1 MSGVFPSPRETI
13 GVEAETGRNSR
24 YCSITPLLRCDFA
37 VAESIWIS
45 YAKQV
50 RPIVDLQARC
60 KVNRMPGLSKE
71 DKLRLLTTMLESRH
85 ADLRE
90 QNLNRQG
97 KGHFHVSGMGHEAL
111 AAVSIQMKPG
121 DYIFSY
127 YRDRGLVL
135 GRGMTTRQLGLEY
148 FAKRNTGSG
157 GRQMPSH
164 YSNADLHIWSVPT
177 PTGSQLLPACGIA
190 WGIQLDGKKNLVVTT
205 VGDAATRQGD
215 FFEALCFAKEKKL
228 PLLFLVEDNAYGISM
243 PTRKTN
249 PLALNVLESENW
261 RRING
266 ENVQQVYD
274 ATAEAFEKIRAGN
287 GPFFFWINMERLSSH
302 TSSDDQKLYRSQ
314 DELRELEKFDPLKC
328 WKDQLIEEGIV
339 TAEEFARLD
348 SEIKERIRHE
358 YAEAEKAEDP
368 SPNELL
374 ANVTK
379 PAPKIDKEI
388 LPPGKYRIG
397 DTVNKTL
404 RAGLEED
411 PRRILFGED
420 IEDPKGGVFRLT
432 QKLST
437 EFPKQVFNSPL
448 AESTILGVACGLAA
462 YGKRPVF
469 ELQFI
474 DFIYPGFNQLVT
486 NISNLRWRSFGNWQC
501 PAVIYAPY
509 GAYLPGGSLWHSQAN
524 ESALAHY
531 PGLNVVIPSTP
542 ADAAG
547 LLWTAMHGEDPVVFL
562 IPKHLLWAEHEYAE
576 PIRAVPL
583 GRARQCTN
591 GSDVTVIAWG
601 NTIEKSLEAIAK
613 IDKETSVELIDLRSI
628 VPWDKAAI
636 EDSVHKTRRLVV
648 VQEDTQNCSVG
659 QMIISHITST
669 PELWNELISPPILV
683 SKANVMI
690 GYNPIYEYAALPD
703 VERIVAAI
711 RRSVATK
718 YERVAVAGI
727 ADSGRAETETA
738 FIQPGSPIPATAGR
752 IQSITIPVMGEGI
765 RNAKIVSLLK
775 KPGDPVA
782 LDDELCEVETDKAV
796 YPIQSSFAGVMGEW
810 KTKVGDTVEIGQ
822 ELGTLFTDEASLAEQ
837 FQGAAEVSAPVTA
850 GVDRGRSVPEREFV
864 RPGSATPATGIEP
877 ALSPTITR
885 KLSRVIPA
893 NLQIDARWHAIQEA
907 REVSKKK
914 DGKEAPS
921 PSVMIAWSVVRAM
934 EKHAPFRRLIL
945 DDDQIVQNDDFDLG
959 VAVAL
964 EGDRLATAVI
974 TNANKKSWPEFVKI
988 YNETVAATRG
998 GRVDAMNAPVVI
1010 TSLGAFGVKAGAPI
1024 VVPPSVGTLFVG
1036 SAHRELIPNKNRNE
1050 SAEVITLSLTF
1061 DHRVVNGAGAAAF
1074 ANEIKTRIEAFKIPS
1089 EKVSAESARKR

>member
-1 MSGVFPSPRETI
+1 
-13 GVEAETGRNSR
+13 
-24 YCSITPLLRCDFA
+24 
-37 VAESIWIS
+37 
-45 YAKQV
+45 
-50 RPIVDLQARC
+50 
-60 KVNRMPGLSKE
+60 MPALSKE

-111 AAVSIQMKPG
+111 AAVSIQMKPD
-121 DYIFSY
+121 DYIVPY

-190 WGIQLDGKKNLVVTT
+190 WGIKLDRKKNLVVTT

-215 FFEALCFAKEKKL
+215 FYEAICFAKEKKL
-228 PLLFLVEDNAYGISM
+228 PMLFLVEDNAYGISM

-249 PLALNVLESENW
+249 PLALKVLEHGNW
-261 RRING
+261 RKIDG
-266 ENVQQVYD
+266 QNVQQVYD
-274 ATAEAFEKIRAGN
+274 ATAEAFEKIRGGG

-302 TSSDDQKLYRSQ
+302 TSSDDQKLYRAEE
-314 DELRELEKFDPLKC
+314 ELLGLEKFDPLKC
-328 WKDQLIEEGIV
+328 WKDQLIEEGVI
-339 TAEEFARLD
+339 TGENFARLD
-348 SEIKERIRHE
+348 SEIKERIRRE
-358 YAEAEKAEDP
+358 YSEAEKAEDP

-379 PAPKIDKEI
+379 RPPKIETEI

-404 RAGLEED
+404 RLGLEED
-411 PRRILFGED
+411 DRRILFGED

-486 NISNLRWRSFGNWQC
+486 NISTLRWRSFGNWKC
-501 PAVIYAPY
+501 PAVFYAPY

-531 PGLNVVIPSTP
+531 PGLNIVIPSTP

-547 LLWTAMHGEDPVVFL
+547 LLWTAMHAEDPVIFL
-562 IPKHLLWAEHEYAE
+562 IPKHLLWAEHEYAK
-576 PIRAVPL
+576 PIQAVPL
-583 GRARQCTN
+583 GRARQRRS
-591 GSDVTVIAWG
+591 GSDVTVVAWG

-613 IDKETSVELIDLRSI
+613 IENEISVELIDLRSI

-636 EDSVHKTRRLVV
+636 EKSVGKTRRLVV
-648 VQEDTQNCSVG
+648 VQEDTENCSVG
-659 QMIISHITST
+659 QMIISHVTST
-669 PELWNELISPPILV
+669 AELWNEMISPPILV
-683 SKANVMI
+683 SKANVVI

-703 VERIVAAI
+703 IERIIAAI
-711 RRSVATK
+711 RHSVAAK
-718 YERVAVAGI
+718 HERAVVAGI
-727 ADSGRAETETA
+727 GDSGRPAKRPEYV
-738 FIQPGSPIPATAGR
+738 QPGSTIPATTEIGKR
-752 IQSITIPVMGEGI
+752 HVQPITVPVMGEGI
-765 RNAKIVSLLK
+765 RNAKVVSLLK

-810 KTKVGDTVEIGQ
+810 KTKVGDTVDIGQ
-822 ELGTLFTDEASLAEQ
+822 ELGTLFTDEASLADQ
-837 FQGAAEVSAPVTA
+837 FEGDAEISTGAVDKAVPNRKQPEVAPE
-850 GVDRGRSVPEREFV
+850 DRRRTS
-864 RPGSATPATGIEP
+864 GIEP
-877 ALSPTITR
+877 ALSSTVTR

-893 NLQIDARWHAIQEA
+893 NLQIDARWDAIREA
-907 REVSKKK
+907 RDLAKKK
-914 DGKEAPS
+914 DAGNAPS

-945 DDDQIVQNDDFDLG
+945 EDDEIVQNDDFDLG
-959 VAVAL
+959 ISVAL
-964 EGDRLATAVI
+964 EDDRLATAVI
-974 TNANKKSWPEFVKI
+974 TDANKKSWPEFLKI
-988 YNETVAATRG
+988 YNDTVEATRS

-1036 SAHRELIPNKNRNE
+1036 TAHRELVPNRNRNE
-1050 SAEVITLSLTF
+1050 TAEVITLSLTF

-1074 ANEIKTRIEAFKIPS
+1074 ANEIKKEIEGFKIPS
-1089 EKVSAESARKR
+1089 EPVSTASARKR

>member
-1 MSGVFPSPRETI
+1 
-13 GVEAETGRNSR
+13 
-24 YCSITPLLRCDFA
+24 
-37 VAESIWIS
+37 
-45 YAKQV
+45 
-50 RPIVDLQARC
+50 
-60 KVNRMPGLSKE
+60 MPALSKE
-71 DKLRLLTTMLESRH
+71 DKLRLLTLMLDSRH

-90 QNLNRQG
+90 QNLIRQG

-111 AAVSIQMKPG
+111 AAVSMQMEPD
-121 DYIFSY
+121 DYIVSY

-190 WGIQLDGKKNLVVTT
+190 WGIKLDGKKNVVVTT

-215 FFEALCFAKEKKL
+215 FYEAICFAREKKL
-228 PLLFLVEDNAYGISM
+228 PLLLVVEDNAYGISM

-249 PLALNVLESENW
+249 PLALNVLEAEDW
-261 RRING
+261 RRIEG
-266 ENVQQVYD
+266 QDVQQVYD
-274 ATAEAFEKIRAGN
+274 ATAEAFEKMRAGS

-302 TSSDDQKLYRSQ
+302 TSSDDQKLYRSAE
-314 DELRELEKFDPLKC
+314 ELELLEKFDPLKC
-328 WKDQLIEEGIV
+328 WKDRLIEEGLI
-339 TAEEFARLD
+339 TAEQFAKLD
-348 SEIKERIRHE
+348 EEVKERIRSE
-358 YAEAEKAEDP
+358 YSEAEKADDP

-374 ANVTK
+374 ANVT
-379 PAPKIDKEI
+379 APPPKAEKEI
-388 LPPGKYRIG
+388 LQPGKYRIG

-404 RAGLEED
+404 RLGLEED
-411 PRRILFGED
+411 ARRILFGED

-486 NISNLRWRSFGNWQC
+486 NISNLRWRSFGNWKC

-531 PGLNVVIPSTP
+531 PGLNIAIPSTP

-547 LLWTAMHGEDPVVFL
+547 LLWSAMHSEDPVIFL
-562 IPKHLLWAEHEYAE
+562 IPKHLLWAEHEYTE
-576 PIRAVPL
+576 PVRAVPL
-583 GRARQCTN
+583 GRAHTLRD
-591 GSDVTVIAWG
+591 GSDVTVVAWG
-601 NTIEKSLEAIAK
+601 NTVEKSLEALDK
-613 IDKETSVELIDLRSI
+613 IGNETSIELIDLRSI
-628 VPWDKAAI
+628 VPWDKATI
-636 EDSVHKTRRLVV
+636 ERSVRKTRRLVV
-648 VQEDTQNCSVG
+648 VQEDTENCSVG
-659 QMIISHITST
+659 QMIISHVTST
-669 PELWNELISPPILV
+669 PELWDEMISPPVLV
-683 SKANVMI
+683 SKANVLI

-703 VERIVAAI
+703 VERIIAAI
-711 RRSVATK
+711 KRSVSTK
-718 YERVAVAGI
+718 HERAAVAGI
-727 ADSGRAETETA
+727 ADSGRAASEIDVAQREST
-738 FIQPGSPIPATAGR
+738 IPATAETSQR
-752 IQSITIPVMGEGI
+752 HVQSVTVPVMGEGI

-775 KPGDPVA
+775 NPGDAVE

-810 KTKVGDTVEIGQ
+810 KTNVGDTVDIGQ
-822 ELGTLFTDEASLAEQ
+822 ELGTIVTSEPAFAKQFEAAARVSTDGGTVAAAVS
-837 FQGAAEVSAPVTA
+837 AAEPH
-850 GVDRGRSVPEREFV
+850 DRGRHARHYN
-864 RPGSATPATGIEP
+864 IEP

-893 NLQIDARWHAIQEA
+893 NLQIDARWDAIREA
-907 REVSKKK
+907 RDATKNSDAKN
-914 DGKEAPS
+914 APS
-921 PSVMIAWSVVRAM
+921 PSVMIAWAVVRAM

-945 DDDQIVQNDDFDLG
+945 EDDRIVQNDDFDLG
-959 VAVAL
+959 IAVAL

-974 TNANKKSWPEFVKI
+974 TNANTKSWSEFVRV
-988 YNETVAATRG
+988 YNETVAATRA
-998 GRVDAMNAPVVI
+998 GRVDAMNASVVI

-1024 VVPPSVGTLFVG
+1024 VVPPSIATLFVG
-1036 SAHRELIPNKNRNE
+1036 TAHRELIANKNKDKT
-1050 SAEVITLSLTF
+1050 AEVITLSVTF

-1074 ANEIKTRIEAFKIPS
+1074 ANEIKKQIEGFRIPKLEA
-1089 EKVSAESARKR
+1089 SAVLH

>member
-1 MSGVFPSPRETI
+1 
-13 GVEAETGRNSR
+13 
-24 YCSITPLLRCDFA
+24 
-37 VAESIWIS
+37 
-45 YAKQV
+45 
-50 RPIVDLQARC
+50 
-60 KVNRMPGLSKE
+60 MPALSKE

-90 QNLNRQG
+90 QNLIRQG

-111 AAVSIQMKPG
+111 AAVSIQMEPG
-121 DYIFSY
+121 DYIVSY

-215 FFEALCFAKEKKL
+215 FFEAICFAKEKKL

-249 PLALNVLESENW
+249 PLALNVLESDNW
-261 RRING
+261 RRIDG
-266 ENVQQVYD
+266 ENVQQVYN
-274 ATAEAFEKIRAGN
+274 ATAEAFDKIRTGS
-287 GPFFFWINMERLSSH
+287 GPFFFWIKMERLSSH
-302 TSSDDQKLYRSQ
+302 TSSDDQKLYRSEE
-314 DELRELEKFDPLKC
+314 ELRGLERCDPLRC
-328 WKDQLIEEGIV
+328 WKDQLIEEGIIN
-339 TAEEFARLD
+339 AEEFAKLD
-348 SEIKERIRHE
+348 NEIKERVRRE
-358 YAEAEKAEDP
+358 YVEAQKAEDP

-379 PAPKIDKEI
+379 PPPKIDKEI
-388 LPPGKYRIG
+388 LAPGKYRIG

-404 RAGLEED
+404 RAGLEDD

-469 ELQFI
+469 EVQFI

-501 PAVIYAPY
+501 PVVIYAPY

-531 PGLNVVIPSTP
+531 PGLSVLIPSTP

-547 LLWTAMHGEDPVVFL
+547 LLWTAMDAEDPVVFL

-583 GRARQCTN
+583 GRARQCTT
-591 GSDVTVIAWG
+591 GSDVTVIGWG

-613 IDKETSVELIDLRSI
+613 IDNEISVDLIDLRSI

-636 EDSVHKTRRLVV
+636 EGSVQKTRRLVV
-648 VQEDTQNCSVG
+648 VQEDTENCSVG
-659 QMIISHITST
+659 QMIISHVTST

-703 VERIVAAI
+703 VERIIAAI
-711 RRSVATK
+711 RRSVASK
-718 YERVAVAGI
+718 QERVAVAGI
-727 ADSGRAETETA
+727 GDSGRAEAESVFA
-738 FIQPGSPIPATAGR
+738 QPGSTAFAEATADKPPPATVDHGKR
-752 IQSITIPVMGEGI
+752 RLQSITVPVMGEGI

-775 KPGDPVA
+775 ETGDPVA

-796 YPIQSSFAGVMGEW
+796 YPIQSSFAGAMGEW

-822 ELGTLFTDEASLAEQ
+822 ELGTLFTDEASLADQ
-837 FQGAAEVSAPVTA
+837 LQAGAAASPDRTTVEAAVSAAEPS
-850 GVDRGRSVPEREFV
+850 DRGRHARHYS
-864 RPGSATPATGIEP
+864 IEP

-893 NLQIDARWHAIQEA
+893 NLQIDARWDAIQGA
-907 REVSKKK
+907 REAAKKK
-914 DGKEAPS
+914 DQNHAPS
-921 PSVMIAWSVVRAM
+921 PSVMIAWCVVRAM

-945 DDDQIVQNDDFDLG
+945 EDEQIVQNDDFDLG

-964 EGDRLATAVI
+964 EGDRLATAMI
-974 TNANKKSWPEFVKI
+974 TNANRKSWPEFVKS
-988 YNETVAATRG
+988 YDEAVAATRA

-1036 SAHRELIPNKNRNE
+1036 TAHRELVSNKNRNE

-1061 DHRVVNGAGAAAF
+1061 DHRIVNGAGATAF
-1074 ANEIKTRIEAFKIPS
+1074 ANEIKKQIEGFKIPS
-1089 EKVSAESARKR
+1089 EGTPAESARKR

>member
-1 MSGVFPSPRETI
+1 
-13 GVEAETGRNSR
+13 
-24 YCSITPLLRCDFA
+24 
-37 VAESIWIS
+37 
-45 YAKQV
+45 
-50 RPIVDLQARC
+50 
-60 KVNRMPGLSKE
+60 MPVLSKE
-71 DKLRLLTTMLESRH
+71 DKLRLLTTILESRH

-111 AAVSIQMKPG
+111 AAVSLQMEPD
-121 DYIFSY
+121 DYIVPY

-177 PTGSQLLPACGIA
+177 PTGSQLLPACGMA

-215 FFEALCFAKEKKL
+215 FFEALCFAREKKL
-228 PLLFLVEDNAYGISM
+228 PMLFLVEDNGYGISM
-243 PTRKTN
+243 PTRKNN
-249 PLALNVLESENW
+249 PLALNVLEPDNW
-261 RRING
+261 RRIEG
-266 ENVQQVYD
+266 QDVQQVYD
-274 ATAEAFEKIRAGN
+274 ATAEAFEKIRGGA
-287 GPFFFWINMERLSSH
+287 GPFFFWIRMERLSSH
-302 TSSDDQKLYRSQ
+302 TSSDDQKLYRSAE
-314 DELRELEKFDPLKC
+314 ELQALEKSDPLKC
-328 WKDQLIEEGIV
+328 WKDQLIQESAI
-339 TAEEFARLD
+339 TPEEFTKLD
-348 SEIKERIRHE
+348 NDVKERIRRE

-374 ANVTK
+374 ANVSK
-379 PAPKIDKEI
+379 LPPKIDKEI

-404 RAGLEED
+404 RAGLED
-411 PRRILFGED
+411 DSRRILFGED

-448 AESTILGVACGLAA
+448 AESTILGVVCGLAA

-486 NISNLRWRSFGNWQC
+486 NISNLRWRSFGNWKC
-501 PAVIYAPY
+501 PVVIYAPY

-531 PGLNVVIPSTP
+531 PGLNIVIPSTP

-547 LLWTAMHGEDPVVFL
+547 LLWTAMHGEDPVMFL
-562 IPKHLLWAEHEYAE
+562 IPKHLLWAEHQYAE

-583 GRARQCTN
+583 GEARKLRDGT
-591 GSDVTVIAWG
+591 DVTLVAWG
-601 NTIEKSLEAIAK
+601 NTVEKSLEALDK
-613 IDKETSVELIDLRSI
+613 IDNGINVELIDLRSI
-628 VPWDKAAI
+628 VPWDKLAI
-636 EDSVHKTRRLVV
+636 EKSVRKTRRLVV
-648 VQEDTQNCSVG
+648 VQEDTENCSAG
-659 QMIISHITST
+659 QMLISHIASA
-669 PELWNELISPPILV
+669 PELWNEMISPPVLV

-703 VERIVAAI
+703 VERIVSAI
-711 RRSVATK
+711 QRSVATK
-718 YERVAVAGI
+718 QERAVVAAGI
-727 ADSGRAETETA
+727 DRGT
-738 FIQPGSPIPATAGR
+738 PISEPVLEAPRSAPAAAAKTSKQR
-752 IQSITIPVMGEGI
+752 IQSIIVPVMGEGI
-765 RNAKIVSLLK
+765 RNAKVVSLLK
-775 KPGDPVA
+775 NPGDTIA

-822 ELGTLFTDEASLAEQ
+822 ELGTIITAEPSFADQ
-837 FQGAAEVSAPVTA
+837 LQEAAEESAGAVEAAVPSRKEPEVA
-850 GVDRGRSVPEREFV
+850 PEDRRHYKV
-864 RPGSATPATGIEP
+864 EP

-885 KLSRVIPA
+885 KLVHVIPA
-893 NLQIDARWHAIQEA
+893 NLQIDARWDAIRKA
-907 REVSKKK
+907 RDAAKRKN
-914 DGKEAPS
+914 GKHAPS
-921 PSVMIAWSVVRAM
+921 PSVMIAWAVVRAM
-934 EKHAPFRRLIL
+934 EKHPPFRRLIL
-945 DDDQIVQNDDFDLG
+945 EDERIVEDENFDLG
-959 VAVAL
+959 IAVAI

-974 TNANKKSWPEFVKI
+974 VDANKKTWPEFVKT
-988 YNETVAATRG
+988 YNETVDATRG
-998 GRVDAMNAPVVI
+998 GRLDAMNAPVVI

-1036 SAHRELIPNKNRNE
+1036 TAHRELIPNGKKNE

-1061 DHRVVNGAGAAAF
+1061 DHRVVNGAGAASF
-1074 ANEIKTRIEAFKIPS
+1074 ANETKKQIEGFRIPTA
-1089 EKVSAESARKR
+1089 EKHAVSA

>member
-1 MSGVFPSPRETI
+1 
-13 GVEAETGRNSR
+13 
-24 YCSITPLLRCDFA
+24 
-37 VAESIWIS
+37 
-45 YAKQV
+45 V
-50 RPIVDLQARC
+50 RAIVDQEATC
-60 KVNRMPGLSKE
+60 KINRMPGLSKD
-71 DKLRLLTTMLESRH
+71 DKLRLLRIILESRH

-90 QNLNRQG
+90 QNLIRQG
-97 KGHFHVSGMGHEAL
+97 KGHFHVSGMGHEGL
-111 AAVSIQMKPG
+111 AAVSIQMEPD
-121 DYIFSY
+121 DYIVSY

-164 YSNADLHIWSVPT
+164 YSDADLHIWSVPT

-190 WGIQLDGKKNLVVTT
+190 WGIQLDGKKNIVVTT
-205 VGDAATRQGD
+205 IGDAATRQGD

-228 PLLFLVEDNAYGISM
+228 PVLFLVEDNAYGISM

-249 PLALNVLESENW
+249 PLALDILEQDNW
-261 RRING
+261 RQIEG
-266 ENVQQVYD
+266 QDVQQVYD
-274 ATAEAFEKIRAGN
+274 ATAEAFEKIRGGG
-287 GPFFFWINMERLSSH
+287 GPFFFWIKMERLSSH
-302 TSSDDQKLYRSQ
+302 TSSDDQKLYRTTE
-314 DELRELEKFDPLKC
+314 ELRDLEKADPLAC
-328 WKDQLIEEGIV
+328 WKDRLIKEGII
-339 TAEEFARLD
+339 TQEDYAKLD
-348 SEIKERIRHE
+348 NEIKERVRHE

-374 ANVTK
+374 SNVTK
-379 PAPKIDKEI
+379 PPPNVEKEI

-404 RAGLEED
+404 RAGIEED

-432 QKLST
+432 QKLSS

-486 NISNLRWRSFGNWQC
+486 NISTLRWRSFGNWKC

-547 LLWTAMHGEDPVVFL
+547 LLWTAMHTEDPVIFL
-562 IPKHLLWAEHEYAE
+562 VPKHLLWAEHEYTK

-583 GRARQCTN
+583 GKARN
-591 GSDVTVIAWG
+591 VREGSDVTLVAWG
-601 NTIEKSLEAIAK
+601 NTIEKSLEALNK
-613 IDKETSVELIDLRSI
+613 IGGEISVELIDLRSI
-628 VPWDKAAI
+628 VPWDAAAI
-636 EDSVHKTRRLVV
+636 EESVRKTRRLVV
-648 VQEDTQNCSVG
+648 VQEDTENCSVG
-659 QMIISHITST
+659 QMIISHVTGNSG
-669 PELWNELISPPILV
+669 LWNELLSPPILV
-683 SKANVMI
+683 SKPNVVI

-703 VERIVAAI
+703 VERIVTAI
-711 RRSVATK
+711 RRAVTSKQERAVVAAGVDRRRVVS
-718 YERVAVAGI
+718 EREF
-727 ADSGRAETETA
+727 AE
-738 FIQPGSPIPATAGR
+738 PGSSAFANQPPSRSRGTTAGREARADRPRPATAKTTEQHV
-752 IQSITIPVMGEGI
+752 QSITVPIMGEGI

-775 KPGDPVA
+775 KPGEQIQV
-782 LDDELCEVETDKAV
+782 DDELCEVETDKAV

-810 KTKVGDTVEIGQ
+810 KTKIGDTVEIGE
-822 ELGTLFTDEASLAEQ
+822 ELGTILTSEPAFAEQ
-837 FQGAAEVSAPVTA
+837 FKTAAKESPKHETVEAAVSTA
-850 GVDRGRSVPEREFV
+850 EPDDRGRHARHYN
-864 RPGSATPATGIEP
+864 IEP

-885 KLSRVIPA
+885 KLNRVISA
-893 NLQIDARWHAIQEA
+893 NLQIDARWDAIREA
-907 REVSKKK
+907 RQAVKKT
-914 DGKEAPS
+914 DRDQAPS
-921 PSVMIAWSVVRAM
+921 PSIMIAWSVVRAM

-945 DDDQIVQNDDFDLG
+945 EDDQIVQNDNFDLG
-959 VAVAL
+959 IAVAL

-974 TNANKKSWPEFVKI
+974 TTAHQKNWPEFVSAF
-988 YNETVAATRG
+988 NETVAATRG

-1010 TSLGAFGVKAGAPI
+1010 TSLGAFEVKAGAPI
-1024 VVPPSVGTLFVG
+1024 VVPPSVGTLFIG
-1036 SAHRELIPNKNRNE
+1036 TAHRELVSNKSKNE
-1050 SAEVITLSLTF
+1050 TAEVITLSLTF

-1074 ANEIKTRIEAFKIPS
+1074 ANEIKQQIERFEIPS
-1089 EKVSAESARKR
+1089 ANRRKPSR